1 MLFLKI
7 KKNFQNLFKTLAQKI
22 FIMIYGKIDIDDYSS
37 MQNLK
42 VYDIDNKNINT
53 FFGNDYKIYL
63 VNFIIYI
70 RMNKIKITNFFFS
83 KNLKV
88 YDFYS

>member
-7 KKNFQNLFKTLAQKI
+7 KKNFQNLFKILAQKI

-37 MQNLK
+37 TQNLK

-53 FFGNDYKIYL
+53 FFGDDYKIYL
-63 VNFIIYI
+63 VFGEFIKIMFKMLPSLI
-70 RMNKIKITNFFFS
+70 KIK
-83 KNLKV
+83 L
-88 YDFYS
+88 